1 MNTEKKR
8 TKYLCALG
16 ILIAGLSYVFVFYP
30 AWQLSFGYLFLALV
44 IWLLIKN
51 IKYGNYKFTVHD
63 VAVIVVTIVC
73 IGLLLVRWYSMSKD
87 TLTAEMNTD
96 YPGERQ
102 EVGGG
107 ALNNYAYFY
116 NIFFSKE
123 EFLNPCEFA
132 AMLSFFPIP
141 MLLGLIYVLRNR
153 KDLHFWIPML
163 VVAGFLSIWCVYG
176 FPAWLANLTKMSMTT
191 AGRVSI
197 PLGTA
202 CIYML
207 VYLMGNFKEGDKLL
221 NKKLTYV
228 LAPILTIY
236 IGYKA
241 KSTIGYQ
248 DIFSYLDRF
257 KMLLAGEIFLVA
269 IFGILNINNEKI
281 KNYTMYGL
289 IAIAFMSGLTVNPII
304 STTNI
309 FYTKPVAIKMNEIK
323 TQEPEA
329 LWVVNDYDEAGNGG
343 WHLND
348 YPVASGIKVLNSTAV
363 YPNLEMF
370 ETLLG
375 ENAEQKR
382 TIYNRYAHINLR
394 IVDTPTDISLMAADS
409 IILYLN
415 YKDLSKLGVKYIL
428 TKDNLDEEQFSEKF
442 YEEIYNEDNMY
453 IYQVTEGK

>member
-1 MNTEKKR
+1 
-8 TKYLCALG
+8 
-16 ILIAGLSYVFVFYP
+16 
-30 AWQLSFGYLFLALV
+30 
-44 IWLLIKN
+44 
-51 IKYGNYKFTVHD
+51 
-63 VAVIVVTIVC
+63 
-73 IGLLLVRWYSMSKD
+73 
-87 TLTAEMNTD
+87 
-96 YPGERQ
+96 
-102 EVGGG
+102 
-107 ALNNYAYFY
+107 
-116 NIFFSKE
+116 
-123 EFLNPCEFA
+123 
-132 AMLSFFPIP
+132 
-141 MLLGLIYVLRNR
+141 
-153 KDLHFWIPML
+153 
-163 VVAGFLSIWCVYG
+163 
-176 FPAWLANLTKMSMTT
+176 
-191 AGRVSI
+191 
-197 PLGTA
+197 
-202 CIYML
+202 
-207 VYLMGNFKEGDKLL
+207 
-221 NKKLTYV
+221 
-228 LAPILTIY
+228 
-236 IGYKA
+236 
-241 KSTIGYQ
+241 
-248 DIFSYLDRF
+248 
-257 KMLLAGEIFLVA
+257 MLLAGEIFLVA